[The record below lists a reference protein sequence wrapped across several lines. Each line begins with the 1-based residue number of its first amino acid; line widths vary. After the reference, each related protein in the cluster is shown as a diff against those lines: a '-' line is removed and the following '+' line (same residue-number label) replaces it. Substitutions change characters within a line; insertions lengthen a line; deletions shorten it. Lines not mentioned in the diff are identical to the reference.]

1 MHRFAL
7 FVSLA
12 TVLAGVAVFG
22 QAAKTPP
29 TTAQSINAN
38 FDSVN
43 RRLLEMAKDFPAEKY
58 EFKATPEVRSFREVI
73 VHVFSGNAY
82 AAKAGRGQQANW
94 DELDAAKYKTKAEVV
109 SAFEKAIADSSA
121 ALKAV
126 PAEKLGQSITP
137 WMPVIEHSAE
147 HYGQLVTYYRL
158 NHLVPPES
166 RPKK

>member
-7 FVSLA
+7 FVSIA
-12 TVLAGVAVFG
+12 AVLAGVAVFG
-22 QAAKTPP
+22 QAPKAPP

-43 RRLLEMAKDFPAEKY
+43 RRLLEMAKDFPGDKY

-94 DELDAAKYKTKAEVV
+94 DELDPKTYKTKAEVV
-109 SAFEKAIADSSA
+109 NAFEKTIADSTA
-121 ALKAV
+121 ALKAL
-126 PAEKLGQSITP
+126 PAERLSQSVTP
-137 WMPVIEHSAE
+137 WLAVIEHSAE

>member
-1 MHRFAL
+1 MHRFAT
-7 FVSLA
+7 FVSL
-12 TVLAGVAVFG
+12 TTMLGVVAVFG
-22 QAAKTPP
+22 QAPKAPP

-43 RRLLEMAKDFPAEKY
+43 RRLLEMAKDFPADKY

-94 DELDAAKYKTKAEVV
+94 DELDPKTYKTKAEVV
-109 SAFEKAIADSSA
+109 SAFEKAIADSTA

-126 PAEKLGQSITP
+126 PAERLSQSVTP
-137 WMPVIEHSAE
+137 WMAVIEHSAE
-147 HYGQLVTYYRL
+147 HYGQLVTYFRL

>member
-1 MHRFAL
+1 MHRFAT

-12 TVLAGVAVFG
+12 GMLGGVAVFG
-22 QAAKTPP
+22 QAPKAPP

-43 RRLLEMAKDFPAEKY
+43 RRLLEMAKDFPADKY

-73 VHVFSGNAY
+73 VHVFSGNAF
-82 AAKAGRGQQANW
+82 AAKAGRGQQADW
-94 DELDAAKYKTKAEVV
+94 DELDAKSYKTKAEVV
-109 SAFEKAIADSSA
+109 SAFEKAIADSTA

-126 PAEKLGQSITP
+126 PTERLSQSVTP
-137 WMPVIEHSAE
+137 WMAVIEHSAE
-147 HYGQLVTYYRL
+147 HYGQLVTYFRL
-158 NHLVPPES
+158 NHIVPPES

>member
-1 MHRFAL
+1 MHRLTLLVAL
-7 FVSLA
+7 STLL
-12 TVLAGVAVFG
+12 TGVAVFG
-22 QAAKTPP
+22 QGPKAPP

-58 EFKATPEVRSFREVI
+58 EFRATPDVRSFREVV

-82 AAKAGRGQQANW
+82 AAKAGRGQPANW
-94 DELDAAKYKTKAEVV
+94 DELDPKNYKTKAEVV
-109 SAFEKAIADSSA
+109 TAFEKAVADSTA

-126 PAEKLGQSITP
+126 SPEQLSKSVSP
-137 WMPVIEHSAE
+137 WLAVIEHSAE

-158 NHLVPPES
+158 NKIVPPES